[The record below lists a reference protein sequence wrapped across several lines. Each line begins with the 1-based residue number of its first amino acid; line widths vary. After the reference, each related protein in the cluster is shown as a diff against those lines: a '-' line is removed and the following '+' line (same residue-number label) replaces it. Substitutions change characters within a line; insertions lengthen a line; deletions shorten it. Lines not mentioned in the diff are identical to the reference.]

1 MVRRL
6 SKSFLFIQLQIKR
19 RVSTHSV
26 QVIFVEDN
34 VLESSRIRVFENPV
48 GVNTPMSSRP
58 FRLKYIA
65 KVVNAKKERACS
77 ESSLSHY
84 ELTDEPYFTRM
95 IILERKRAERS
106 GKPFFL
112 MLLEGGAAL
121 HSLNGGREIHRRLV
135 SALRSCTRET
145 DTVGWYKEH
154 AAVGVIFTEVGA
166 ADQKIETAI
175 LAKVTRTL
183 QVNLGSGEVDRLK
196 ISLCRYPDEKEPIQ
210 RIDEFAFYPD
220 LQKIN
225 SASKAGHI
233 VKRVIDIIGSALA
246 LVLLAPVFLIAAL
259 AIRLNSKGSVLF
271 KQTRVG
277 HHGIPFT
284 FLKFRSM
291 YVNNDHGIHKEYVS
305 RFISGEDG
313 VTHRDGNNRDVVYKI
328 TFDPRV
334 TPVGRLLRKTSLDEL
349 PQLFNVLKGEMSLV
363 GPRPPL
369 GYEFER
375 YDTWHRRRVLE
386 AKPGITGL
394 WQVNG
399 RSRTSF
405 DDMVRLDLRYA
416 TRWSLWLDLK
426 ILMQTPGAVFSGDG
440 AY

>member
-1 MVRRL
+1 M
-6 SKSFLFIQLQIKR
+6 
-19 RVSTHSV
+19 
-26 QVIFVEDN
+26 
-34 VLESSRIRVFENPV
+34 LESIRVFENPV
-48 GVNTPMSSRP
+48 GVNTPMPSRP
-58 FRLKYIA
+58 FRLKYITN
-65 KVVNAKKERACS
+65 VVNPDKERVFS
-77 ESSLSHY
+77 DSSLPHY
-84 ELTDEPYFTRM
+84 ELADEPYFTRM

-112 MLLEGGAAL
+112 MLLEGGAVL
-121 HSLNGGREIHRRLV
+121 RSLNGGREIHRRLV
-135 SALRSCTRET
+135 STLKSCTRET

-154 AAVGVIFTEVGA
+154 ATVGVIFTEVGS

-175 LAKVTRTL
+175 LARVTRTL
-183 QVNLGSGEVDRLK
+183 RDKLGSGEVDRLK
-196 ISLCRYPDEKEPIQ
+196 ISLCRYPDEKEPVQ

-220 LQKIN
+220 LQKRDT
-225 SASKAGHI
+225 ASKAGHI
-233 VKRVIDIIGSALA
+233 VKRVIDVMGSALA
-246 LVLLAPVFLIAAL
+246 LILLAPVFLIAAI

-277 HHGIPFT
+277 QHGIPFT

-291 YVNNDHGIHKEYVS
+291 YVNNDHGIHKEYVA
-305 RFISGEDG
+305 RFISGDDG
-313 VTHRDGNNRDVVYKI
+313 VKHPNRDNGDAVYKI
-328 TFDPRV
+328 TCDPRI
-334 TPVGRLLRKTSLDEL
+334 TRVGKFLRKTSLDEL
-349 PQLFNVLKGEMSLV
+349 PQFLNVLKGEMSLV

-369 GYEFER
+369 PYEFER

>member
-1 MVRRL
+1 
-6 SKSFLFIQLQIKR
+6 
-19 RVSTHSV
+19 
-26 QVIFVEDN
+26 
-34 VLESSRIRVFENPV
+34 
-48 GVNTPMSSRP
+48 MSSRP
-58 FRLKYIA
+58 FRFEYIA
-65 KVVNAKKERACS
+65 KVVNAGKERAFS
-77 ESSLSHY
+77 DSSLSHY
-84 ELTDEPYFTRM
+84 ELADEPYFTHM

-154 AAVGVIFTEVGA
+154 AAVGVIFTEVGT
-166 ADQKIETAI
+166 ADQKIGTAI

-183 QVNLGSGEVDRLK
+183 RDNLGSGEVDRLK
-196 ISLCRYPDEKEPIQ
+196 ISMCRYPDEKEPIQ
-210 RIDEFAFYPD
+210 RIEEFAFYPD
-220 LQKIN
+220 LQKRDT
-225 SASKAGHI
+225 ASKASHI
-233 VKRVIDIIGSALA
+233 VKRVIDVVGSTLA
-246 LVLLAPVFLIAAL
+246 LVLLAPVFLIVAL

-277 HHGIPFT
+277 QHGIPFT

-305 RFISGEDG
+305 RFISGEGG
-313 VTHRDGNNRDVVYKI
+313 VKHPNRGNGDAVYKI
-328 TFDPRV
+328 TCDPRI
-334 TPVGRLLRKTSLDEL
+334 TRVGKFLRKTSLDEL
-349 PQLFNVLKGEMSLV
+349 PQFFNVLKGEMSLV

-369 GYEFER
+369 LYEFER

-386 AKPGITGL
+386 ARPGITGL

-416 TRWSLWLDLK
+416 TRWTLWLDLK
-426 ILMQTPGAVFSGDG
+426 ILLQTPGAVFSGDG